1 MIGRL
6 KGTVEEI
13 GEDHCLVDVQGV
25 GYVAFC
31 SARTLAGLHAGE
43 AATLFIE
50 TYVREDVI
58 RLYGFS
64 TVLEREWFRLLSNN
78 VQGVGAK
85 VALLT
90 ARPQKSLAASADA
103 GAIDQFLQQSAGEIG
118 LTLDRN
124 EARGANQATIA
135 IATAK
140 APVLTDWLAALEA
153 QGFIIDQ
160 LTITPAADGTVG
172 MTAELRKG
180 GQ

>member
-1 MIGRL
+1 MTDRL
-6 KGTVEEI
+6 KNWW
-13 GEDHCLVDVQGV
+13 
-25 GYVAFC
+25 
-31 SARTLAGLHAGE
+31 AGLSGRE
-43 AATLFIE
+43 RRLVGIAAVLALGVLGWAIARPAVAAFIDLE
-50 TYVREDVI
+50 SRHRAAI
-58 RLYGFS
+58 
-64 TVLEREWFRLLSNN
+64 EREGR
-78 VQGVGAK
+78 VAAK
-85 VALLT
+85 VALLG
-90 ARPQKSLAASADA
+90 ARPAQSIAAGVDA

-180 GQ
+180 GR

>member
-1 MIGRL
+1 MTDRL
-6 KGTVEEI
+6 KNWW
-13 GEDHCLVDVQGV
+13 
-25 GYVAFC
+25 
-31 SARTLAGLHAGE
+31 AGLSTRERWLVGI
-43 AATLFIE
+43 AAALALGVLAWGIARPAVAAFIDLE
-50 TYVREDVI
+50 SRHRAAI
-58 RLYGFS
+58 
-64 TVLEREWFRLLSNN
+64 EREGR
-78 VQGVGAK
+78 VAAK
-85 VALLT
+85 VALLGAQPAT
-90 ARPQKSLAASADA
+90 SAAAGVDA

-180 GQ
+180 GR